1 MSAAVMDPY
10 SLKFLHFN
18 DEAAHSLGYTREEF
32 SRLSVPDIDDS
43 YAFSQQD
50 FDRMRAGQ
58 RLVLEGKHKTKTGAR
73 RDVVVYIRQMTLGG
87 RLVANCLWQDV
98 TDKKAAEAAL
108 LQSEKLAS
116 VGRMAA
122 SVAHE
127 INNPLALITNCVYLV
142 RHSPGLSDDMK
153 EYLEVA
159 ERELRRVALITKR
172 TLGFYREDTHPS
184 VVDLPALVDE
194 VAELYTLKLV
204 RMDIRLKV
212 EHKGR
217 QYRTMAVP
225 GEIRQ
230 VISNLLTN
238 AIDAS
243 PAHSSVTIRVMG
255 LTLNGCGVTRLSVAD
270 RGLGIPPEDRKH
282 IFEPFFTTKKAVG
295 TGLGLWVSRT
305 IVQKHNGK
313 IRLRS
318 SEGRGTVFSVFLP
331 CQET

>member
-1 MSAAVMDPY
+1 MDPY

-18 DEAAHSLGYTREEF
+18 DEAAHNLGYTREEF
-32 SRLSVPDIDDS
+32 SRLSVSDIDES

-50 FDRMRAGQ
+50 FDRLRAGQ
-58 RLVLEGKHKTKTGAR
+58 RLVLEGKHKTRTGAQ
-73 RDVVVYIRQMTLGG
+73 RDVIVYVRQMTLGG

-142 RHSPGLSDDMK
+142 RNSPGLSDDMK

-159 ERELRRVALITKR
+159 ERELRRVALITRR
-172 TLGFYREDTHPS
+172 TLGFYREDTLPS
-184 VVDLPALVDE
+184 VIDLPALVEE

-204 RMDIRLKV
+204 RKDIHLKV

-217 QYRTMAVP
+217 QCRTMAVP

-243 PAHSSVTIRVMG
+243 PAHSSVNIRVMG
-255 LTLNGCGVTRLSVAD
+255 LMLNGCGVTRLSVAD
-270 RGLGIPPEDRKH
+270 RGLGIPKADRPH

-305 IVQKHNGK
+305 ILQKHQGK
-313 IRLRS
+313 IRLHS
-318 SEGRGTVFSVFLP
+318 IEGRGTVFSVFLP
-331 CQET
+331 CQEVNV